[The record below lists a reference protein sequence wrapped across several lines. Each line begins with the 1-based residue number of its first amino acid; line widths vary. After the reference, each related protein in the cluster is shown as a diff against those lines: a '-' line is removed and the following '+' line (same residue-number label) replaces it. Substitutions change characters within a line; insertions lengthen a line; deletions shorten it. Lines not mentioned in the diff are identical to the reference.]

1 MVIDLFSRQVVGWS
15 LREDMTRDIVID
27 ALRMAW
33 FKRHP
38 SKTSGLMFHSDRGS
52 QYASN
57 DFRDVLKEYGITASM
72 SRRGDCWDTQST
84 MAPSAASGL
93 TRAGTGVM
101 PLC

>member
-1 MVIDLFSRQVVGWS
+1 MNCYAR
-15 LREDMTRDIVID
+15 
-27 ALRMAW
+27 
-33 FKRHP
+33 P
-38 SKTSGLMFHSDRGS
+38 SKAVLRRPVDSG

-84 MAPSAASGL
+84 MAMSAASGL